1 MKINIKEVLEL
12 YKSNQVDDFIE
23 RITGYTLNEKR
34 LKYQDI
40 SNNWKYL
47 GNTENNASPIGILK
61 KGEKGIIERLTNAID
76 AVIEKQVEKHHIKSP
91 QSVLKVIEKAF
102 PEYYKNLM
110 HIYED
115 EGNQWRN
122 QALDTENQVILAIND
137 GSKSNKPTIDIID
150 KGIGLTGDQF
160 DKTILSI
167 NQNNK
172 ISSEK
177 KYTIGAFGHGGSTSL
192 PFTES
197 TIIVSKKYGKY
208 YFTVIKSV
216 DLTDHK
222 FNTYVYLT
230 IDDKIPELD
239 ATGYIRE
246 DYIRYFLESESG
258 TLVRMIE
265 TDISREYRHNDITKP
280 GMLIDYI
287 NTELF
292 KVQLPIKI
300 IENRKNFIENRKI
313 QNRYVHGSYAKLKT
327 HKYVKKEYSGHCRI
341 TYRDHPF
348 DVEYYVIL
356 PNKEEDWG
364 SDSKCKE
371 VFEQI
376 NIYGDPIIYTVNGQ
390 TISTEGYTKIKNNGL
405 TFLRYRLLVIIDL
418 DSLGSEK
425 YKFFTTDRAQ
435 IKETDITKG
444 FLDEVVKTITQ
455 IDKLKEINDIIAE
468 RSISSSVDTE
478 LLSEIKSEVQSIY
491 SKYLKTGLA
500 IPYTKSRSIKYK
512 KDDEVLLDDI
522 FNLLIT
528 SEKRKFYK
536 NELIRFILTTGAEK
550 HVNSSATID
559 MYIDGKSFYGHTPIH
574 LNGRI
579 EYQIQPKVL
588 SIGKHSIQFFCY
600 KKSSSVL
607 LESELVEFEIL
618 DQDMPDKD
626 NKDLKQSKT
635 LDINIQLVEDSTLIC
650 NVAKNE
656 EQKRIDVLLCLNG
669 EELRKEVYG
678 YNASTDEI
686 NEIKHKVIKP
696 VVLFALFLGD
706 NYDNISSDDDKNK
719 LMVSY
724 IKSIINSNH
733 HIQFS

>member
-1 MKINIKEVLEL
+1 MTINIKEVLEL
-12 YKSNQVDDFIE
+12 YKSNQVDDFIQ

-76 AVIEKQVEKHHIKSP
+76 AVIEKQVEQHHIKSP
-91 QSVLKVIEKAF
+91 QSALKVIEKAF

-110 HIYED
+110 HIYEY

-239 ATGYIRE
+239 ATGYIGE
-246 DYIRYFLESESG
+246 GYIRYFLESESG

-287 NTELF
+287 NTELI

-300 IENRKNFIENRKI
+300 IENRKNFIENRKN

-327 HKYVKKEYSGHCRI
+327 YKYVKKEYSAQCRI

-500 IPYTKSRSIKYK
+500 ILYTKSRSIKYE

-536 NELIRFILTTGAEK
+536 NELIIFILTTGAEK

-559 MYIDGKSFYGHTPIH
+559 MYIDGKSFNGHTPIH

-600 KKSSSVL
+600 KKSSPVP

-724 IKSIINSNH
+724 IKSIVNSNH
-733 HIQFS
+733 HIQYS